1 MPEER
6 SLYLFASVLS
16 AAIFGVEVCPV
27 QVEADVSN
35 GLPSFIMV
43 GFPSAQVKEA
53 QERVRTALKNN
64 GYQFPPKRITVNFA
78 PADMK
83 KEGAGFDVP
92 VAAAVLA
99 AFEMISP
106 QVVSRVMM
114 AGEIGL
120 DGEIHGI
127 SGILPIVLCARSL
140 GSRFCVVPYENLKE
154 GRLIRDVPVAGVKN
168 LWELVEC
175 LKNPEPYLK
184 REIQEEIPS
193 IINTD
198 MGMDFS
204 DIEGQEVV
212 SAHPLCND
220 FVELWDYTAP
230 NGANETVSEVV
241 LAAQFSNDES
251 TWGRYGNQMHLCFPS
266 VYQDMNGTNRDI
278 SGGREFCY
286 VSATQYTMDVFDRVN
301 DSRFWKS
308 FITTY
313 GCNNTKG
320 APDWTEADIRS
331 GKAPVGVSAGD
342 KRFTG
347 GELGIKYI
355 VNNPGDTRYEDYEF
369 GDKNVKVTKNNV
381 IEAPH
386 TFVRYFKGET
396 HNWNT
401 DISNLTGNWY
411 QVIPHKRS
419 VALSKYRDG
428 SRNSI
433 ASQFGTRDAIIARS
447 AEDVLMIAEAYIR
460 KGESSYPQAIEW
472 INKLRTR
479 AGYAEGED
487 RSKHVDGGQSYK
499 NNSYCTGK
507 GGGYSAEGAVYWEI
521 NTYYESNNMEG
532 QETTAS
538 TKSVMTLNSVED
550 VYNSQVDIPI
560 YEKLGCA
567 SNAEKMMCFLLNERT
582 RELCGEMLR
591 WEDLARTKSLN
602 DRWHAFNDGVSRG
615 LGEFNPQVHYYR
627 PLPQSFL
634 DGITNE
640 NGGTLTNEEK
650 SAMQNPGY

>member
-168 LWELVEC
+168 LRELVEC

-204 DIEGQEVV
+204 DIEGQEGAKRAAEIAV
-212 SAHPLCND
+212 SGFHNLLLIGPPGTGKTMLARRLPTIMPGLGFEEKLELTRIYSIAGLLSREHPLIDERPFRSPHHTSTPQAIAGGGRNPRPGEITLAHKGVLFLDEMPEFSRASLELLRQPMEDKVIQIARASGTYNFPAD
-220 FVELWDYTAP
+220 FMLCAAMNPCPCGYYPDLNRCTCTAGEITHYMRKISRP
-230 NGANETVSEVV
+230 
-241 LAAQFSNDES
+241 LLD
-251 TWGRYGNQMHLCFPS
+251 RI
-266 VYQDMNGTNRDI
+266 DI
-278 SGGREFCY
+278 STEVPP
-286 VSATQYTMDVFDRVN
+286 VSF
-301 DSRFWKS
+301 
-308 FITTY
+308 
-313 GCNNTKG
+313 
-320 APDWTEADIRS
+320 
-331 GKAPVGVSAGD
+331 
-342 KRFTG
+342 
-347 GELGIKYI
+347 
-355 VNNPGDTRYEDYEF
+355 
-369 GDKNVKVTKNNV
+369 
-381 IEAPH
+381 
-386 TFVRYFKGET
+386 
-396 HNWNT
+396 
-401 DISNLTGNWY
+401 
-411 QVIPHKRS
+411 
-419 VALSKYRDG
+419 
-428 SRNSI
+428 
-433 ASQFGTRDAIIARS
+433 SQLHCG
-447 AEDVLMIAEAYIR
+447 R
-460 KGESSYPQAIEW
+460 KGENSAAIRKRVEKVQKIQEERYKDEKINFNGQLKSSLIDKFCPLTDSASRLLARAFEKIAFSARSYHRILKVA
-472 INKLRTR
+472 RTI
-479 AGYAEGED
+479 ADMEGEEMIAG
-487 RSKHVDGGQSYK
+487 HHIGEALSYRAFDK
-499 NNSYCTGK
+499 D
-507 GGGYSAEGAVYWEI
+507 
-521 NTYYESNNMEG
+521 
-532 QETTAS
+532 
-538 TKSVMTLNSVED
+538 SV
-550 VYNSQVDIPI
+550 I
-560 YEKLGCA
+560 K
-567 SNAEKMMCFLLNERT
+567 
-582 RELCGEMLR
+582 
-591 WEDLARTKSLN
+591 
-602 DRWHAFNDGVSRG
+602 
-615 LGEFNPQVHYYR
+615 
-627 PLPQSFL
+627 
-634 DGITNE
+634 
-640 NGGTLTNEEK
+640 
-650 SAMQNPGY
+650 